1 MIQNNKRHPNWLM
14 FFYSVPSKPVSN
26 RMKIWRK
33 LIKAGAI
40 QFKGAVYLLPYSED
54 HYDFFQWLVSEVTDM
69 EGEAALVNVENIDT
83 MKDIEIIGLFNQQRG
98 VEYRSLEKRLDGLER
113 KISSIRKG
121 GGIKDTQNFM
131 EEFDKSYKEYREIK
145 KIDFFSSEAGNA
157 LKKKLELLG
166 EDIKNISSTVTKK
179 QHYTITPKRIE
190 DYQNKTWV
198 TRKRP
203 FVDRMASA
211 WLIKKFIDKKAIFR
225 FIDEQGMEDLGK
237 ETVTFDTRGGQ
248 FTHIG
253 DMCTFET
260 LVRVFGIRDKAIK
273 KIGEIVHDLDV
284 KDDKYKNPETKGIED
299 ILIGIR
305 KTSKDDAEALE
316 KGIALF
322 EMLYAS
328 NTA

>member
-69 EGEAALVNVENIDT
+69 EGDAALVNVENIDT
-83 MKDIEIIGLFNQQRG
+83 MKNKEIIGLFNQQRG
-98 VEYRSLEKRLDGLER
+98 VEYRNLEKRLDGLER

-121 GGIKDTQNFM
+121 SGIKDTQKLM
-131 EEFDKSYKEYREIK
+131 EEFDKSYKEFREIK
-145 KIDFFSSEAGNA
+145 KIDFFSSESGNA

-166 EDIKNISSTVTKK
+166 VDIKNISSTVAKE
-179 QHYTITPKRIE
+179 QYYTITAKRIE

-211 WLIKKFIDKKAIFR
+211 WLIKKFIDKKAIFG
-225 FIDEQGMEDLGK
+225 FIDEQDMEDLEK
-237 ETVTFDTRGGQ
+237 EAVTFDMRGGE

-253 DMCTFET
+253 DMCTFEA
-260 LVRVFGIRDKAIK
+260 LLKSFGLKGKALK
-273 KIGEIVHDLDV
+273 KIAEIVHELDV
-284 KDDKYKNPETKGIED
+284 KDEKFKADEARGVEG
-299 ILIGIR
+299 LLRGIR
-305 KTSKDDAEALE
+305 KTVKTDEEVLE
-316 KGIALF
+316 KGMEIF

-328 NTA
+328 NTV